1 MTDKTDIWA
10 VSDRFIDTVLDYY
23 RSYTDDELTQVF
35 ARGPFAGMSERE
47 LYELVKHW
55 DDNRKIVRLQP
66 NADKRNLQPNADK

>member
-66 NADKRNLQPNADK
+66 NADK